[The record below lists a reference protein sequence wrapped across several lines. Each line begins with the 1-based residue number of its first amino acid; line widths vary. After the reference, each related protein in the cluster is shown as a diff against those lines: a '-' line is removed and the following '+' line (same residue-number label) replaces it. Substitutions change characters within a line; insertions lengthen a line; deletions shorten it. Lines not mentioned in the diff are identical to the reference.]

1 MTQSL
6 LHKIEYPLSRRQ
18 LLAGAFLAGGGL
30 LRAQQ
35 DAVIKVD
42 VDRVNVLFSVRD
54 KQNAYVTG
62 LTAADLEIRE
72 DGKLQEIKSFTK
84 ETDLPLTLGLL
95 VDVSGSQRRLIE
107 DERRAASMFFRQ
119 VIRQKDMAFLMSFG
133 TETELLQDSTNSV
146 RLLEK
151 SLGELRESGG
161 GAGYVGGIAGNPG
174 AIPQSNPRGTLLFD
188 AVYLGAKEKLAT
200 EVGRKAM
207 VLITDGMDQ
216 GSRVSI
222 DEAIRT
228 ALRSDSLIY
237 SIYYV
242 DQAAYGFGG
251 ASDSALKKMAEE
263 TGGRLFRVDRK
274 NSLEMIFNQIQQEM
288 RSQYAISYSSTN
300 PARDGG
306 FRRLE
311 IRAKNKD
318 HKVQARKGY
327 FAPSS

>member
-6 LHKIEYPLSRRQ
+6 LHKIEYPLSRRH
-18 LLAGAFLAGGGL
+18 LLAGAFLSGAGL

-35 DAVIKVD
+35 DAVIRVD
-42 VDRVNVLFSVRD
+42 VDRVNILFSVRD

-62 LTAADLEIRE
+62 LTAEDLEIRE
-72 DGKLQEIKSFTK
+72 DGKLQEIKTFTK

-107 DERRAASMFFRQ
+107 DERRAASLFFRQ

-151 SLGELRESGG
+151 SLSELRESGG

-174 AIPQSNPRGTLLFD
+174 AIPQSNPRGTLMFD

-228 ALRSDSLIY
+228 SLRSDSLIY

-251 ASDSALKKMAEE
+251 TSDSALKKMADE

-274 NSLEMIFNQIQQEM
+274 NTLEMIFNQIQQEM

-300 PARDGG
+300 PARDGA
-306 FRRLE
+306 FRKLE
-311 IRAKNKD
+311 IRSKNKD

-327 FAPSS
+327 FAPGS

>member
-1 MTQSL
+1 
-6 LHKIEYPLSRRQ
+6 
-18 LLAGAFLAGGGL
+18 
-30 LRAQQ
+30 
-35 DAVIKVD
+35 VIRVD
-42 VDRVNVLFSVRD
+42 VDRVNILFSVRD

-62 LTAADLEIRE
+62 LTAEDLEIRE

-95 VDVSGSQRRLIE
+95 IDVSGSQRRLIE
-107 DERRAASMFFRQ
+107 DERRAASLFFRQ

-151 SLGELRESGG
+151 SLSELRESGG

-174 AIPQSNPRGTLLFD
+174 AIPQSNPRGTLMFD

-228 ALRSDSLIY
+228 SLRSDSLIY

-251 ASDSALKKMAEE
+251 TSDSALKKMAEE

-274 NSLEMIFNQIQQEM
+274 NTLEMIFNQIQQEM

-300 PARDGG
+300 PARDGA
-306 FRRLE
+306 FRKLE
-311 IRAKNKD
+311 IRSKNKD

-327 FAPSS
+327 FAPGS